1 MDDLRCPHC
10 GANEETILAAQDKL
24 RLVRLERDEYFAAVV
39 ALTGKRS
46 SCRRAGVGAIAIQD
60 RRIVATG
67 YNGPPPGVDCTA
79 VAGPGGRPVDGLGCD
94 AQGGNEGC
102 KRAIHAEAN
111 LVAWAARA
119 GVSLQ
124 GATVWSTHS
133 PCTPCAQLLLA
144 AGIDQF
150 VYIHDYRLGRP
161 DLLADGGV
169 EVLVWEEAEEK
180 GAPGVKMLW
189 HPITHRF

>member
-1 MDDLRCPHC
+1 MD
-10 GANEETILAAQDKL
+10 
-24 RLVRLERDEYFAAVV
+24 RLERDEYFAKVV
-39 ALTGKRS
+39 ELTAQRS
-46 SCRRAGVGAIAIQD
+46 SCCRAGVGAIAVQD

-67 YNGPPPGVDCTA
+67 YNGPPPGVDCLA
-79 VAGPGGRPVDGLGCD
+79 GEVAPELWLGCD
-94 AQGGNEGC
+94 AEGATEGC

-119 GVSLQ
+119 GVQLQ
-124 GATVWSTHS
+124 GATIWSTHA
-133 PCTPCAQLLLA
+133 PCRRCAQLLLA
-144 AGIDQF
+144 AGIEQL

-169 EVLVWEEAEEK
+169 EVFVWEEGEEK
-180 GAPGVKMLW
+180 GEPAVKVLW